1 MNDSAG
7 SDNQS
12 PDRPA
17 GKHKD
22 PLKMRIEPVNLPLL
36 PTPDE
41 LVAML
46 SRRVIGHEQAKRELA
61 VAAYNHLV
69 SCAHSDLCGGKVQ
82 PEPLML
88 IGPTGSGKSHLFRN
102 LGEHLGLPM
111 FMIVCSNIA
120 PYGYKGRDVVQH
132 LDDLSSKVVDAEY
145 TNPSIVVLEEVDKLC
160 DDGSQQGSYR
170 RTIQQD
176 FLTYLDGNLCG
187 TRGKLDSSRI
197 LTIACGA
204 FVGLDAIRD
213 PLRKPVIGFNTLHN
227 GSPLAHRPPP
237 VRPED
242 LVAYGMI
249 PEFVGRFPRL
259 CSLDALDATAMR
271 RIITEA
277 ESNVLMRKKDFFLLH
292 GVRLEFTEDALD
304 AVVTMAMVHPT
315 GARALR
321 LIIDRV
327 LRSVEHRLPEMARQG
342 ITALI
347 YDRAAVLGHAPP
359 TERNSGIPV
368 FLDLLFEIRR
378 RAASYAAWV
387 KPHPSIDE
395 D

>member
-1 MNDSAG
+1 MNDSPG
-7 SDNQS
+7 SDNQN
-12 PDRPA
+12 PKRQT
-17 GKHKD
+17 GKHVNA
-22 PLKMRIEPVNLPLL
+22 PKMRREHSLPLL

-46 SRRVIGHEQAKRELA
+46 SRRVIGHEQAKRDLA

-69 SCAHSDLCGGKVQ
+69 TCAHSDLRGGRVQ

-111 FMIVCSNIA
+111 FMIDCSNIA

-132 LDDLSSKVVDAEY
+132 LDELSSKVVHDDY
-145 TNPSIVVLEEVDKLC
+145 TNPSIVVLEEVDKLR
-160 DDGSQQGSYR
+160 DDGSQHGSYR

-176 FLTYLDGNLCG
+176 FLTYLEGNHCG
-187 TRGKLDSSRI
+187 SGGKLDSSRI

-204 FVGLDAIRD
+204 FVGLDAIRF
-213 PLRKPVIGFNTLHN
+213 PHRKAMIGFNTLHH
-227 GSPLAHRPPP
+227 GTHPDPKPPP

-242 LVAYGMI
+242 LVAYGLI

-259 CSLDALDATAMR
+259 SSLDSLDATAMR
-271 RIITEA
+271 RILTEA
-277 ESNVLMRKKDFFLLH
+277 ESNVLLRKKEFFQLH

-304 AVVTMAMVHPT
+304 AVVAMAMVHPT

-327 LRSVEHRLPEMARQG
+327 LRSVEHRLPEMAQRG
-342 ITALI
+342 ITALV
-347 YDRAAVLGHAPP
+347 YDRAAVRGDVPP
-359 TERNSGIPV
+359 AERNSGIPV
-368 FLDLLFEIRR
+368 FLDLLFEVRR
-378 RAASYAAWV
+378 RASSYAAWI
-387 KPHPSIDE
+387 KPRSVFD
-395 D
+395 DD